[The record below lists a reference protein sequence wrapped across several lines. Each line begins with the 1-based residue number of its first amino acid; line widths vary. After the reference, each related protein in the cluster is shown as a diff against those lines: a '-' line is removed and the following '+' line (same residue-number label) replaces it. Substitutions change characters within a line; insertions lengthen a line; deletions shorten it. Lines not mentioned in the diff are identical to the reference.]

1 MLGKRIRVLK
11 KNQIQEGSPVCLPAG
26 QTAAAG
32 GAVGDHA
39 GGMTAGPAQ
48 ARIVESNS
56 DYVILEMICGCGRK
70 SFVQC
75 NYGNVAGTQDLQETR
90 S

>member
-1 MLGKRIRVLK
+1 MLNKRIQVIRK
-11 KNQIQEGSPVCLPAG
+11 KQIQKGPSYVLPSGRYSPAVGAAGSP
-26 QTAAAG
+26 AACG
-32 GAVGDHA
+32 TGA
-39 GGMTAGPAQ
+39 PAQ

-75 NYGNVAGTQDLQETR
+75 NYGNVAVNQSVQETR

>member
-1 MLGKRIRVLK
+1 MLNKRVQVIRK
-11 KNQIQEGSPVCLPAG
+11 KQIQNGPPYVLPSGRYASS
-26 QTAAAG
+26 G
-32 GAVGDHA
+32 GASGRSDSCSP
-39 GGMTAGPAQ
+39 GEPAQ

-56 DYVILEMICGCGRK
+56 DYVILEMVCGCGRK

-75 NYGNVAGTQDLQETR
+75 NYGNVAGSQSVQESR

>member
-1 MLGKRIRVLK
+1 MLAKRIQVIR
-11 KNQIQEGSPVCLPAG
+11 KNQVQMGPLYVLSPGRSSPGVQESAEPAVCG
-26 QTAAAG
+26 GAAA
-32 GAVGDHA
+32 
-39 GGMTAGPAQ
+39 AQ

-75 NYGNVAGTQDLQETR
+75 NYGNVAGSQTVQETQ

>member
-1 MLGKRIRVLK
+1 MLTKRIQVIRKKQVQNGPSYVL
-11 KNQIQEGSPVCLPAG
+11 PTG
-26 QTAAAG
+26 QYASAVGAAASPAACG
-32 GAVGDHA
+32 PGAPV
-39 GGMTAGPAQ
+39 Q

-56 DYVILEMICGCGRK
+56 DYVILEMICSCGRK

-75 NYGNVAGTQDLQETR
+75 NYGNVAGSQSVQETR

>member
-1 MLGKRIRVLK
+1 MTNKRIQVIRK
-11 KNQIQEGSPVCLPAG
+11 KQVQSGPPYILPTGHYGSPAG
-26 QTAAAG
+26 ASGRSASCDPGTP
-32 GAVGDHA
+32 V
-39 GGMTAGPAQ
+39 Q

-75 NYGNVAGTQDLQETR
+75 NYGNVAAGQNMQESR